1 MEPPH
6 PADDPTHDRP
16 RRPPHDPGAVEPR
29 PPVRPRRRRTVL
41 ATASLTASATV
52 IAVNLALSAPASA
65 DGTQVVGSPW
75 GDARVVDVTPT
86 DEPVADPRP

>member
-16 RRPPHDPGAVEPR
+16 LDSGATGPR

-52 IAVNLALSAPASA
+52 IAVNLALVGPASA
-65 DGTQVVGSPW
+65 DGAQVVGSPW

-86 DEPVADPRP
+86 DEPDADPRP